1 MNAITTKT
9 IHRKLNPHRLGKISL
24 CMAVAYAAM
33 GWSSSAYAL
42 QVLNTRIEQEGP
54 VTQVT
59 LEFDENLQGGV
70 LVFRSGSPLKQ
81 VIDLPVPLDQ
91 SKLDMPADPTGL
103 IKRAVV
109 MAGDGRSRILLDLN
123 REMDL
128 KHELRGRQLVLRMQA
143 PGGAGA
149 SIVSS
154 TTPVVPA
161 VPKPASAKPAVIQA
175 SSISVSTPAKV
186 KSAKAE
192 PAQAP
197 SAEVKKPTEETVAT
211 VAQVQSPAVLPQV
224 SLIVRDLED
233 RAELSFVRRDVA
245 NGVIKPM
252 ETHRMSGPER
262 QVVDVAGR
270 LDRQEVIKEVGK
282 SKRFEGVDV
291 FPERE
296 YTRLVFRLAQAYDI
310 EKKSLAQGELL
321 VVRGPVPFKT
331 DSMTL
336 AALNESAQVASMLPV
351 GMLVKKQAQ
360 LTRWYAGLDDTGAE
374 LLNLEFDRSDLAAD
388 ATLRGDTLRVRV
400 QYAQVPA
407 ALENKLAQLKGK
419 GFRSARI
426 EPGEQGLTLVVQL
439 NNSRHQLRQEGSLLQ
454 ISLRPEQANWGAGTP
469 VASPSA
475 LNTPQANASSKPL
488 KARPST
494 RPVMDDSVL
503 SAASHYRGKP
513 ISLNFKDTD
522 VRTVMQVFAEF
533 TEMNL
538 VLSDS
543 VKGKVT
549 VFLDSVPW
557 DQALEIVLK
566 SKNLIARKSGNVLL
580 VSPQE
585 ELAAATAQA
594 QVAQSTDDLD
604 PLIQRSFQVSYQKT
618 TYLQD
623 LIGKKESRLLSSRGS
638 IISDERTSQIF
649 VEDTPRRLEK
659 IGALIQQ
666 MDKPVKQVMIEA
678 KVVLADT
685 RVSKEIS
692 ASIRAATLAGE
703 RLQSIPEQL
712 GRDGFVD
719 TEPGSSINGAYTLL
733 TSGGTRFVNVQLKAL
748 ESNNRIKTVSN
759 PRVITSNK
767 ETAVI
772 EQGTEIPYRVAT
784 SSGATSIEFREASLK
799 LEVKPQIA
807 PDGTVLLEVDVS
819 KDSVGQQ
826 TTDGLAIDTRHV
838 KTKVAVTDGGTVV
851 LGGIIEKGSNNV
863 LSKIPLLGDI
873 PYLGALF
880 KSRVESEADAEL
892 LIFLTPVVLKDS

>member
-1 MNAITTKT
+1 MNAHTSI
-9 IHRKLNPHRLGKISL
+9 PHSL
-24 CMAVAYAAM
+24 SQLSLLVGLAFATLTASAP
-33 GWSSSAYAL
+33 AYAL
-42 QVLNTRIEQEGP
+42 QVVGTQIVQDGP
-54 VTQVT
+54 VTQMT
-59 LEFDENLQGGV
+59 LEFDETVTGGV

-81 VIDLPVPLDQ
+81 VIDLPVALDQ
-91 SKLDMPADPTGL
+91 TKLDMPNDPSGL
-103 IKRAVV
+103 IKKAAV
-109 MAGDGRSRILLDLN
+109 MSGDGRSRILLDLN

-128 KHELRGRQLVLRMQA
+128 KHEMRGKQLVLRMQVA
-143 PGGAGA
+143 GTKAATNQPPGG
-149 SIVSS
+149 S
-154 TTPVVPA
+154 TVA
-161 VPKPASAKPAVIQA
+161 AASAKPSVIKA
-175 SSISVSTPAKV
+175 SSISVSTPQAAKT
-186 KSAKAE
+186 ATQQE
-192 PAQAP
+192 PNKMVLAVP
-197 SAEVKKPTEETVAT
+197 VAT
-211 VAQVQSPAVLPQV
+211 SPLAVASVTNAVTDVVPEVVAVLPEV
-224 SLIVRDLED
+224 SIKVRDMDD
-233 RAELSFVRRDVA
+233 RAELSFVWKEGRSGA
-245 NGVIKPM
+245 LKPID
-252 ETHRMSGPER
+252 THRLKSPER
-262 QVVDVAGR
+262 QVVDVPGQ
-270 LDRQEVIKEVGK
+270 LNQEDVMREIAK
-282 SKRFEGVDV
+282 SKRFAGVEV
-291 FPERE
+291 FPERD

-310 EKKSLAQGELL
+310 EKKALSKGEVL

-336 AALNESAQVASMLPV
+336 ASMNESGQMVTLAPQ
-351 GMLVKKQAQ
+351 GMPVKKSAQ
-360 LTRWYAGLDDTGAE
+360 LTRWHAGLDDTGAE
-374 LLNLEFDRSDLAAD
+374 LLNLEFDRADLAAD
-388 ATLRGDTLRVRV
+388 SSVRGDTLRVRV
-400 QYAQVPA
+400 QHAEIPDT
-407 ALENKLAQLKGK
+407 LSNKLAQLKGK
-419 GFRSARI
+419 GFKSARI
-426 EPGEQGLTLVVQL
+426 ESGTQGLTVVVQL
-439 NNSRHQLRQEGSLLQ
+439 NKSRHQIRQEGSLLQ
-454 ISLRPEQANWGAGTP
+454 ISLRPEQANWGEGTP
-469 VASPSA
+469 VAA
-475 LNTPQANASSKPL
+475 MQVAANAQGSTNSKAL
-488 KARPST
+488 KAK
-494 RPVMDDSVL
+494 PVAKGAGEDAVL
-503 SAASHYRGKP
+503 GSASHYRGKP

-533 TEMNL
+533 TDMNL

-549 VFLDSVPW
+549 VFLDAVPW

-594 QVAQSTDDLD
+594 QVAQSSDDLD

-623 LIGKKESRLLSSRGS
+623 MIGKKESRLLSSRGS
-638 IISDERTSQIF
+638 VISDERTSQIF

-703 RLQSIPEQL
+703 RLQSVPEQL
-712 GRDGFVD
+712 GREGFVD
-719 TEPGSSINGAYTLL
+719 TEPGSAVNGAYTLL
-733 TSGGTRFVNVQLKAL
+733 TSGGTRFVNIQLRAL

-767 ETAVI
+767 EPAVI

-799 LEVKPQIA
+799 LEVTPQIA
-807 PDGTVLLEVDVS
+807 PDGTVILDVDVS

-826 TTDGLAIDTRHV
+826 TSDGLAIDTRHV
-838 KTKVAVTDGGTVV
+838 KTKVAVSDGGTVV
-851 LGGIIEKGSNNV
+851 LGGIIERGSNNT

-873 PYLGALF
+873 PYLGNLF

-892 LIFLTPVVLKDS
+892 LIFLTPVVLKDQ

>member
-1 MNAITTKT
+1 MRAHSYIPYSLS
-9 IHRKLNPHRLGKISL
+9 KLSL
-24 CMAVAYAAM
+24 MMGLASAALAL
-33 GWSSSAYAL
+33 SAPAYAL
-42 QVLNTRIEQEGP
+42 SVVGTQIVQDGP
-54 VTQVT
+54 VTQLT
-59 LEFDENLQGGV
+59 LEFDEAVLGGV

-81 VIDLPVPLDQ
+81 VIDLPVALDQ
-91 SKLDMPADPTGL
+91 TKLGMPNDPSGL

-109 MAGDGRSRILLDLN
+109 MTGDGRSRILLDLN

-128 KHELRGRQLVLRMQA
+128 KHELRGKQLVLRLQA
-143 PGGAGA
+143 KH
-149 SIVSS
+149 
-154 TTPVVPA
+154 TVV
-161 VPKPASAKPAVIQA
+161 KA
-175 SSISVSTPAKV
+175 SSISVSTPQTSKTGAHQEPSRKIVAVPIKTSTLMNASTNDGV
-186 KSAKAE
+186 KGLDFL
-192 PAQAP
+192 
-197 SAEVKKPTEETVAT
+197 
-211 VAQVQSPAVLPQV
+211 LPEV
-224 SLIVRDLED
+224 SLKVRDMDD
-233 RAELSFVRRDVA
+233 RAELSFVWKDGRTGTLQTID
-245 NGVIKPM
+245 
-252 ETHRMSGPER
+252 THRLKSPER
-262 QVVDVAGR
+262 QVVDVPGVLNREDVVREIA
-270 LDRQEVIKEVGK
+270 K
-282 SKRFEGVDV
+282 SKRFAGVEV

-296 YTRLVFRLAQAYDI
+296 HTRLVFRLAQAYEI
-310 EKKSLAQGELL
+310 EKRALSKGELF
-321 VVRGPVPFKT
+321 VVRGPVPYKT
-331 DSMTL
+331 DSLTL
-336 AALNESAQVASMLPV
+336 ASLGEGTQVS
-351 GMLVKKQAQ
+351 GMAPPGMPVKKPAL
-360 LTRWYAGLDDTGAE
+360 LTRWHAGLDDTGAE
-374 LLNLEFDRSDLAAD
+374 LLNLEFDRPDLAAD
-388 ATLRGDTLRVRV
+388 SSVRGDTLRVRV
-400 QYAQVPA
+400 QHAEISESVS
-407 ALENKLAQLKGK
+407 NKLAQLNGK
-419 GFRSARI
+419 GFKSARI
-426 EPGEQGLTLVVQL
+426 ESGTQGLTLVVQL
-439 NNSRHQLRQEGSLLQ
+439 NKSYHQIRQEGRLLQ
-454 ISLRPEQANWGAGTP
+454 ISLRPEHAIRGDGTP
-469 VASPSA
+469 VVAMQLA
-475 LNTPQANASSKPL
+475 ANAQVNSNIKAL
-488 KARPST
+488 KAK
-494 RPVMDDSVL
+494 PVAKSVGEEAVL
-503 SAASHYRGKP
+503 SSASHYRGKP

-533 TEMNL
+533 TDMNL

-549 VFLDSVPW
+549 VFLDAVPW

-594 QVAQSTDDLD
+594 QVAQSSDDLD

-623 LIGKKESRLLSSRGS
+623 MIGKKESRLLSSRGS
-638 IISDERTSQIF
+638 VISDERTSQIF

-678 KVVLADT
+678 KVILADT

-703 RLQSIPEQL
+703 RLQSVPEQL
-712 GRDGFVD
+712 GREGFVD
-719 TEPGSSINGAYTLL
+719 TEPGSAINGAYTLL
-733 TSGGTRFVNVQLKAL
+733 TSGGTRFVNIQLRAL

-767 ETAVI
+767 EPAVI

-799 LEVKPQIA
+799 LEVTPQIA
-807 PDGTVLLEVDVS
+807 PDGTVILDVDVS

-838 KTKVAVTDGGTVV
+838 KTKVAVSDGGTVV
-851 LGGIIEKGSNNV
+851 LGGIIERGSNNS

-873 PYLGALF
+873 PYLGHLF

>member
-1 MNAITTKT
+1 MSAHT
-9 IHRKLNPHRLGKISL
+9 ISRQLNPHPLAKISL
-24 CMAVAYAAM
+24 CMGLAFAAM
-33 GWSSSAYAL
+33 SWSSTAHAL
-42 QVLNTRIEQEGP
+42 SVVDTQIVQQGP

-59 LEFDENLQGGV
+59 MEFDETLTGGV

-81 VIDLPVPLDQ
+81 VIDLPVQLDHA
-91 SKLDMPADPTGL
+91 KLELPADPTGL

-109 MAGDGRSRILLDLN
+109 MNGDGRSRILLDLT

-128 KHELRGRQLVLRMQA
+128 KHELRGRQLVLRMQS
-143 PGGAGA
+143 AGSTAAQSPSSAEVKA
-149 SIVSS
+149 S
-154 TTPVVPA
+154 
-161 VPKPASAKPAVIQA
+161 KPAVVKA
-175 SSISVSTPAKV
+175 SSISVSTPSKAKTAALASGGGQSSKPSLALNAGV
-186 KSAKAE
+186 DAVIDSPVLG
-192 PAQAP
+192 PAI
-197 SAEVKKPTEETVAT
+197 
-211 VAQVQSPAVLPQV
+211 VLPDV
-224 SLIVRDLED
+224 ALKVRDLDD
-233 RAELSFVRRDVA
+233 RAELSFVLKDSSSLGA
-245 NGVIKPM
+245 WKPID
-252 ETHRMSGPER
+252 THRLSVPER
-262 QVVDVAGR
+262 QVVDVPGR
-270 LDRQEVIKEVGK
+270 LSQDEVTREVAK
-282 SKRFEGVDV
+282 SKRFVGVEV

-296 YTRLVFRLAQAYDI
+296 YTRLVFRLAQAYDM
-310 EKKSLAQGELL
+310 EKKSLSKGELL

-336 AALNESAQVASMLPV
+336 ASVNANSQVANLTPA
-351 GMLVKKQAQ
+351 GMPVKKPVL
-360 LTRWYAGLDDTGAE
+360 LTRWHAGLDDTGAE
-374 LLNLEFDRSDLAAD
+374 LLNLEFDRADLAAD
-388 ATLRGDTLRVRV
+388 ATVRGHTLRVRV
-400 QYAQVPA
+400 QHAQVPDG
-407 ALENKLAQLKGK
+407 LSNKLAQLKGK
-419 GFRSARI
+419 GFTSARI
-426 EPGEQGLTLVVQL
+426 EPGDQGLTLVVQL

-469 VASPSA
+469 VVSTAATASPSG
-475 LNTPQANASSKPL
+475 NTNNKAL
-488 KARPST
+488 KARPAA
-494 RPVMDDSVL
+494 RPTLDESVL
-503 SAASHYRGKP
+503 NAASHYRGKP

-522 VRTVMQVFAEF
+522 IRTVMQVFAEF

-543 VKGKVT
+543 VRGKVT
-549 VFLDSVPW
+549 VFLDAVPW

-594 QVAQSTDDLD
+594 QVAQSSDDLD

-618 TYLQD
+618 ANLHD
-623 LIGKKESRLLSSRGS
+623 LISKKESKLLSSRGS

-649 VEDTPRRLEK
+649 VEDTPKRLEK

-703 RLQSIPEQL
+703 RLQSVPEQL
-712 GRDGFVD
+712 GREGFVD

-767 ETAVI
+767 EAAVI

-799 LEVKPQIA
+799 LEVTPQIA

-851 LGGIIEKGSNNV
+851 LGGIIEKGSNNI

-873 PYLGALF
+873 PYVGNLF

>member
-1 MNAITTKT
+1 MNAISTKT

-24 CMAVAYAAM
+24 SIAVAYAVMA
-33 GWSSSAYAL
+33 WSSSAHAL
-42 QVLNTRIEQEGP
+42 QVLNTRIVQEGA

-59 LEFDENLQGGV
+59 LEFDEDVQGGV

-123 REMDL
+123 RQMDL

-149 SIVSS
+149 STVSS
-154 TTPVVPA
+154 TTPVVP
-161 VPKPASAKPAVIQA
+161 VVTKPAAAKPAVIQA

-192 PAQAP
+192 PAHAP
-197 SAEVKKPTEETVAT
+197 SAVVKQSEETVAT
-211 VAQVQSPAVLPQV
+211 VAQAESPAVLPEL
-224 SLIVRDLED
+224 SLTVRDLED
-233 RAELSFVRRDVA
+233 RAELSFVRKDVA

-270 LDRQEVIKEVGK
+270 LDRQEVIREVGK
-282 SKRFEGVDV
+282 SKRFAGVDV

-336 AALNESAQVASMLPV
+336 AAVNESAQVASMLPA
-351 GMLVKKQAQ
+351 GMPVKKQAQ

-388 ATLRGDTLRVRV
+388 ATLRGDMLRVRV

-469 VASPSA
+469 VASSSA
-475 LNTPQANASSKPL
+475 VNTPQANASNKPL

-522 VRTVMQVFAEF
+522 VRTVMQAFAEF

-549 VFLDSVPW
+549 VFLDAVPW

-585 ELAAATAQA
+585 ELAVATAQA

-623 LIGKKESRLLSSRGS
+623 LIGKRESRLLSSRGS
-638 IISDERTSQIF
+638 IISDERTGQIF

-692 ASIRAATLAGE
+692 ASIKAATLAGE
-703 RLQSIPEQL
+703 RLQSVPEQL

-733 TSGGTRFVNVQLKAL
+733 TSGGTRFVNVQLRAL

-838 KTKVAVTDGGTVV
+838 KTKVAVADGGTVV
-851 LGGIIEKGSNNV
+851 LGGIIEKGSNNA
-863 LSKIPLLGDI
+863 LSKVPLLGDI